1 MEVRASLADGPPR
14 ARSAIGGLGE
24 RRRIM
29 PGLFSRAKE
38 SIQKGVTVAGVKGK
52 EAVDVQKI
60 KGQIKKLVEE
70 KTAALE
76 ELGSR
81 VCEMSEAGSFDQD
94 DIKARCAAIA
104 ELASRIKGL
113 EEEEQQIHLKAQES
127 LQSPGKE

>member
-1 MEVRASLADGPPR
+1 
-14 ARSAIGGLGE
+14 
-24 RRRIM
+24 M

-38 SIQKGVTVAGVKGK
+38 SIQKGVSVAGVKGK

-81 VCEMSEAGSFDQD
+81 VCEMSEAGSFDQE
-94 DIKARCAAIA
+94 DIKTRCAAIA
-104 ELASRIKGL
+104 ELTSRIKAL
-113 EEEEQQIHLKAQES
+113 EEEEAQVHQKAQES
-127 LQSPGKE
+127 LQGSGKE

>member
-1 MEVRASLADGPPR
+1 
-14 ARSAIGGLGE
+14 
-24 RRRIM
+24 M

-38 SIQKGVTVAGVKGK
+38 SLQKGVSVATVKGK

-60 KGQIKKLVEE
+60 KGQIKKLAEE
-70 KTAALE
+70 KTAALA

-81 VCEMSEAGSFDQD
+81 VCEMSEAGSFDEA

-104 ELASRIKGL
+104 ELTGRITAL

-127 LQSPGKE
+127 LSAKE

>member
-1 MEVRASLADGPPR
+1 
-14 ARSAIGGLGE
+14 
-24 RRRIM
+24 M

-76 ELGSR
+76 ALGSR
-81 VCEMSEAGSFDQD
+81 VCEMSEAGTFDQE
-94 DIKARCAAIA
+94 DISARCAAIA
-104 ELASRIKGL
+104 ELTSRIRAL
-113 EEEEQQIHLKAQES
+113 EEEEQQVHQKAQES
-127 LQSPGKE
+127 LQSSGKE

>member
-1 MEVRASLADGPPR
+1 
-14 ARSAIGGLGE
+14 
-24 RRRIM
+24 M

-52 EAVDVQKI
+52 EAVDAQKI

-81 VCEMSEAGSFDQD
+81 VCEMSEAGSFDEE

-104 ELASRIKGL
+104 ELTSRIRAL

-127 LQSPGKE
+127 LQSSGKE

>member
-1 MEVRASLADGPPR
+1 
-14 ARSAIGGLGE
+14 
-24 RRRIM
+24 M
-29 PGLFSRAKE
+29 PGLFSRAKD

-52 EAVDVQKI
+52 EAVDAQKI

-81 VCEMSEAGSFDQD
+81 VCQMSEEGSFDQE
-94 DIKARCAAIA
+94 DIRARCAAIA

-113 EEEEQQIHLKAQES
+113 EEEEQRVHLKAQES
-127 LQSPGKE
+127 LHSSGKE

>member
-1 MEVRASLADGPPR
+1 MSGQAWRTVRLEPVGATGRLVE
-14 ARSAIGGLGE
+14 RSG
-24 RRRIM
+24 IM

-70 KTAALE
+70 KSAALE

-81 VCEMSEAGSFDQD
+81 VCEMSEAGSFDQE

-104 ELASRIKGL
+104 ELTSRIRAL

-127 LQSPGKE
+127 LQSSGKE